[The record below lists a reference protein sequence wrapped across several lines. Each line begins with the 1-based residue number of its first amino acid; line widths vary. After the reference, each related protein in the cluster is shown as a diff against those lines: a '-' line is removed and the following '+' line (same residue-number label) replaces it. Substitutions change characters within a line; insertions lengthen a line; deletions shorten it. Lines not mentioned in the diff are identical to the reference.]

1 MEADDVRRVVAA
13 HLPGQPCATVTP
25 LGAGL
30 DHTAWEVDGTL
41 VVRCGDS
48 DPVAESRLLTSV
60 AAVSPVPVPRPIF
73 ADAERGCLAYP
84 KLDGTPLL
92 HAPPPA
98 DGGAAVART
107 LSALIAALQAAT
119 PLLAPLVEDDR
130 TPPAEW
136 LAEARTLW
144 PSVRPLVPPSFH
156 PAVAAFL
163 AGPPPA
169 DAPVRVFAHN
179 DLGIEHVLVSAS
191 GAVTGVIDWSDAAVA
206 DPARDV
212 ALLYRDLGPAA
223 LLADGAV
230 RERAVFHAR
239 CGAIEDLAYGEPAYV
254 RTSLRSLSWLFG

>member
-1 MEADDVRRVVAA
+1 MDADAVRRLVAA
-13 HLPGQPCATVTP
+13 HLPAQPCATVAP
-25 LGAGL
+25 LGTGL

-60 AAVSPVPVPRPIF
+60 AAVSPVPVPRPLF
-73 ADAERGCLAYP
+73 ADADRGCLAYR

-98 DGGAAVART
+98 DGGAGVART
-107 LSALIAALQAAT
+107 LSALVAALQAAT
-119 PLLAPLVEDDR
+119 PRLAPLVEQDR
-130 TPPAEW
+130 TPLAEW

-144 PSVRPLVPPSFH
+144 PSVRPLVPPPFH
-156 PAVAAFL
+156 PAIEAFL
-163 AGPPPA
+163 AARPPA
-169 DAPVRVFAHN
+169 DAATWVFAHN

-212 ALLYRDLGPAA
+212 ALPYRDLGPAA
-223 LLADGAV
+223 LPADGAV
-230 RERAVFHAR
+230 RERAEFYAR
-239 CGAIEDLAYGEPAYV
+239 CGALEDLAYGEPAYV
-254 RTSLRSLSWLFG
+254 RKSLRSLSWLFG